1 METQLATTNWLLGV
15 MALAAVLEALIAVAL
30 GVVVLVA
37 IGRVSQVARRL
48 DAEQVTPALGKV
60 NAILDDVK
68 GVSGAVKDGA
78 GRFDSIVRAATAAF
92 QMLFE
97 RHGDVSKRRDRV
109 M

>member
-15 MALAAVLEALIAVAL
+15 MAVAAILEALIVVAL
-30 GVVVLVA
+30 GVAALMA
-37 IGRVSQVARRL
+37 IRGLSQAVKRL

-68 GVSGAVKDGA
+68 GVSGTVKDGA
-78 GRFDSIVRAATAAF
+78 GRFDAVVHAVTTAV
-92 QMLFE
+92 QMMFE
-97 RHGDVSKRRDRV
+97 KRTVASKRRERI